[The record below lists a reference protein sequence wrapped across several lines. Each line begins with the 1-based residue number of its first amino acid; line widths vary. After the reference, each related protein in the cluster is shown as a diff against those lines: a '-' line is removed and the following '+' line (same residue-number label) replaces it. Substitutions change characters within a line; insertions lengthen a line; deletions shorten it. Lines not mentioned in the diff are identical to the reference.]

1 MLLAL
6 ASVQL
11 FFIGGMVCVC
21 VGGSPAILGAVF
33 YSFGDF

>member
-21 VGGSPAILGAVF
+21 VGGVSR
-33 YSFGDF
+33 YSGRRVL